1 MSVERLVAHGPDINM
16 SPEEELRAKCEALE
30 GAVQASTAAGLRDSH
45 LKRLREVISSRW
57 NAFRRGLGRGDPPVR
72 VKALRVNLKPG
83 PRPVKT
89 SPRVYNPI
97 KTKWLV
103 ACMAS
108 LVALGLV
115 FLNMQDRVGQSS
127 HGHDK
132 KKGGFAW

>member
-1 MSVERLVAHGPDINM
+1 MAHGPDINM